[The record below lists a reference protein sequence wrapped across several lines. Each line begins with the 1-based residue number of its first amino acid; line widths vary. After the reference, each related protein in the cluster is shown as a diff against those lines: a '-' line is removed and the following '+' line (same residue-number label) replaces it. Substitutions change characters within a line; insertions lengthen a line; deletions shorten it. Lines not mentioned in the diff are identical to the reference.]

1 MVPIKKIPTE
11 NLEQIEWPAEEE
23 GELAIDLYE
32 TENELVLKSAIG
44 GVKAE
49 NLDISITNDMITITG
64 ERQLEEKEEIKK
76 IYYQECFWGRF
87 SRAVILPKEVKSD
100 LATAVIKNGILT
112 IRLPK
117 AEDNKKQG
125 IKIIEEE

>member
-100 LATAVIKNGILT
+100 SATAVIKNGILT

>member
-117 AEDNKKQG
+117 VEDNKKQG

>member
-11 NLEQIEWPAEEE
+11 NLEQIKWPAEEE

-117 AEDNKKQG
+117 AGDNKKQG

>member
-11 NLEQIEWPAEEE
+11 NLEQIEWPTEEE

-117 AEDNKKQG
+117 AGDNKKQG

>member
-117 AEDNKKQG
+117 AGDNKKQG

>member
-100 LATAVIKNGILT
+100 SATAVIKNGILT

-117 AEDNKKQG
+117 AGDNKKQG

>member
-1 MVPIKKIPTE
+1 MVPIKNPTE
-11 NLEQIEWPAEEE
+11 NLEQIEWPTEEE

-64 ERQLEEKEEIKK
+64 ARQLEEKEEIKK

-100 LATAVIKNGILT
+100 SATAVIKNGILT

-117 AEDNKKQG
+117 AGDNKKQG

>member
-11 NLEQIEWPAEEE
+11 NLEQIEWPTEEE

-100 LATAVIKNGILT
+100 SATAVIKNGILT

-117 AEDNKKQG
+117 AGDNKKQG

>member
-23 GELAIDLYE
+23 GEIAIDLYE

-117 AEDNKKQG
+117 AGDNKKQG

>member
-64 ERQLEEKEEIKK
+64 ARQLEEKEEIKK

-117 AEDNKKQG
+117 AGDNKKQG

>member
-11 NLEQIEWPAEEE
+11 NLEQIEQPTEEE

-76 IYYQECFWGRF
+76 NYYQECFWGRF

-117 AEDNKKQG
+117 AGDNKKQG